1 MTYCSRACQKEDWVN
16 GGHKLSCCK
25 TCPEEQ
31 AGQFQGRIE
40 LTMMPNCERDVE
52 KLTELEINI
61 TNHQLKLFLDNSETI
76 LSQAKQLGLPL
87 HDCVVTFDL
96 RQCPSIAEVMKYTEV
111 YKTLEESKAFED
123 SRSTENITCIF
134 WSGFYY
140 GVLVNDTFVPT
151 LRMRR
156 FFPSVWL
163 MNHPSLPEQK

>member
-1 MTYCSRACQKEDWVN
+1 MVVSVLNIQGAYCCWCNKPLGRKERKQCDGCNRMTYCSRACQKEDWVN

-25 TCPEEQ
+25 PCPDEQ

-40 LTMMPNCERDVE
+40 LTMMPNSERDVE

-96 RQCPSIAEVMKYTEV
+96 RQCVSP
-111 YKTLEESKAFED
+111 
-123 SRSTENITCIF
+123 
-134 WSGFYY
+134 
-140 GVLVNDTFVPT
+140 
-151 LRMRR
+151 
-156 FFPSVWL
+156 FPA
-163 MNHPSLPEQK
+163 PFD